1 MTEGRRNIVLELQH
15 LSHRF
20 GSRWVLFDLNLQ
32 VIAGEFV
39 GLVGPSG
46 CGKSTLLRAI
56 LGTHPATEGQVIM
69 YDDHGRPQVVAR
81 PSRDCGIIYQRYCLY
96 PDKTAL
102 ENVALG
108 MLFDESTIPDRM
120 LRWVPRFRPRTQTA
134 LSWAKLRKVHLEQAA
149 ALLEKV
155 KLGDKKDFYPHQ
167 LSGGQCQ
174 RVAIAQALIMKP
186 RILLMDEPF
195 GALDEATRADQQMTM
210 LGLYE
215 DNVKALKAGK
225 PVHTI
230 IIVTHELREAIL
242 VGDRVIGLSQYWD
255 SARHEDPRARGA
267 ATFVYDQ
274 VSPVFLPNMD
284 REHAE
289 FARQRE
295 EVRQAVF
302 DPTVLPGRD
311 ENIKFWQQVAQGMGR
326 GVLTNGHAAAELPVP
341 G

>member
-1 MTEGRRNIVLELQH
+1 MTPGSDKIVLELQH

-20 GSRWVLFDLNLQ
+20 GNRWVLFDLNLK

-56 LGTHPATEGQVIM
+56 LGTHSATEGKVVM
-69 YDDHGRPQVVAR
+69 YDDYGGPRIVAGA
-81 PSRDCGIIYQRYCLY
+81 SHDCGIIYQRYCLY

-108 MLFDESTIPDRM
+108 LMFDESTIPDRM
-120 LRWVPRFRPRTQTA
+120 LRWVPRFRPRAQA
-134 LSWAKLRKVHLEQAA
+134 NLSWANLRKAHLEQAA
-149 ALLEKV
+149 ALLDKV
-155 KLGDKKDFYPHQ
+155 KLGDKKDSFPHQ

-186 RILLMDEPF
+186 KILLMDEPF
-195 GALDEATRADQQMTM
+195 GALDEATRADLQMMM
-210 LGLYE
+210 LEIYE
-215 DNVKALKAGK
+215 ENVKALKAGK

-242 VGDRVIGLSQYWD
+242 VGDRVVGLSQYWASD
-255 SARHEDPRARGA
+255 RYPDPRAKGA

-274 VSPVFLPNMD
+274 VSPVFLPNKD

-289 FARQRE
+289 FARQRD
-295 EVRQAVF
+295 EVRQVVF
-302 DPTVLPGRD
+302 DPNVLPDRD
-311 ENIKFWQQVAQGMGR
+311 KNIKFWEQVAQGMGR
-326 GVLTNGHAAAELPVP
+326 GVLTDGRIAPELPVS